1 MANYPTDVVTLTAEF
16 LSSPGGTLVDASDL
30 TITITDPDGNVE
42 VAATSAGIAHVSTGL
57 YRYIWT
63 IPANAPD
70 GDHVVLWSGD
80 SGTATATDLVNVLA
94 VADTWCTVDDVLLST
109 GKAVTDAQLAQASAA
124 VELHIGR
131 TYYELVSHP
140 DGGSLKVGRR
150 DREWLRRACAYQCAW
165 MLAQPDMYQR
175 LDMDAVASTGRP
187 ITLKDRAL
195 VLAPL
200 ARRALQRVSWL
211 RSRSLH
217 IRTPFTDGLGPV
229 SPNAV
234 SESNDAY
241 ESWSLIGGL

>member
-1 MANYPTDVVTLTAEF
+1 
-16 LSSPGGTLVDASDL
+16 
-30 TITITDPDGNVE
+30 
-42 VAATSAGIAHVSTGL
+42 
-57 YRYIWT
+57 
-63 IPANAPD
+63 
-70 GDHVVLWSGD
+70 
-80 SGTATATDLVNVLA
+80 
-94 VADTWCTVDDVLLST
+94 
-109 GKAVTDAQLAQASAA
+109 
-124 VELHIGR
+124 ELHIGR
-131 TYYELVSHP
+131 TYYELVSNP

-175 LDMDAVASTGRP
+175 LDMDALASTGRP

-234 SESNDAY
+234 AESNDAY
-241 ESWSLIGGL
+241 EAFVSMGG

>member
-1 MANYPTDVVTLTAEF
+1 MPYPGAQVTLTAEF
-16 LSSPGGTLVDASDL
+16 LSSPTGTLVDATDL
-30 TITITDPDGNVE
+30 TITITDPNAVVE
-42 VAATSAGIAHVSTGL
+42 VAATSSGITHVSTGL
-57 YRYIWT
+57 YRYVWT

-80 SGTATATDLVNVLA
+80 GGTATATDLVNVLA
-94 VADTWCTVDDVLLST
+94 AADTWCTVDDVLLFT

-131 TYYELVSHP
+131 TYYETVSHP

-165 MLAQPDMYQR
+165 MLAQPDMFQR
-175 LDMDAVASTGRP
+175 LELEQANGVGRLGN
-187 ITLKDRAL
+187 TAL

-200 ARRALQRVSWL
+200 ARKALKRVSWL

-217 IRTPFTDGLGPV
+217 IRTPFTDGIGPV

-234 SESNDAY
+234 AEANDAY
-241 ESWSLIGGL
+241 EAWSALSFSGGDD